1 MEAILDTHIFIWA
14 ITNPGKLKP
23 SDFKFIQNPKNRL
36 FVSAASIWELSFLM
50 DKKPGELKISS
61 NLEDFIVRGLYELGA
76 SILPISPSHAQRHF
90 EIQPLEGHSDLFDRM
105 ILAQAASTGFTLLSY
120 DRKFPLYRM
129 VKLA

>member
-14 ITNPGKLKP
+14 VTNPGKLRKA
-23 SDFKFIQNPKNRL
+23 DLKLIQNSKNRL
-36 FVSAASIWELSFLM
+36 FLSAASIWEMSFLL

-61 NLEDFIVRGLYELGA
+61 NLEDFITRGLYELGA
-76 SILPISPSHAQRHF
+76 TILPISPAHAQRHF
-90 EIQPLEGHSDLFDRM
+90 EIQPVEGHSDLFDRM